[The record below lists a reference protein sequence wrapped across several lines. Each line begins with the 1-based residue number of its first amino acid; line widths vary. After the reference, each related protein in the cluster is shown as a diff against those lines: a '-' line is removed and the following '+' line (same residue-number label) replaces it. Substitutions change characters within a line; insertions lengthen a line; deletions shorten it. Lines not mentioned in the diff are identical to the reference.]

1 MKKGN
6 QIKNYSKVIY
16 LFFCIVLV
24 LVGQSFIGEGIKYPF
39 SIIFNPVY
47 VWASNMGSNVDEWK
61 RALLDASS
69 YIKEFKEMKEENA
82 KLKIDN
88 AQRLIEYEEY
98 VSLKENASIVIPE
111 KKYLESNILSYTK
124 EGTLVIN
131 RGKKDGIKE
140 GDIVVLGKVFIGTVS
155 DINLNTSL
163 VRLPFNDASSYEVVV
178 IPSNIDLNI
187 NNRVDSLIK
196 SSGVVI
202 GSIDN
207 IKIENMGIN
216 SNVTDGDTV
225 LIRDERVGEVLIL
238 GTLIGVSK
246 NPASTYKTGYV
257 SPIFD
262 YSNILTIFVN
272 IE

>member
-1 MKKGN
+1 M
-6 QIKNYSKVIY
+6 V
-16 LFFCIVLV
+16 LCIVLV
-24 LVGQSFIGEGIKYPF
+24 LVGQSFLEESIKYPF
-39 SIIFNPVY
+39 SIVFNPVY
-47 VWASNMGSNVDEWK
+47 VWGSSIGDSVDEWK
-61 RALLDASS
+61 KALLNASS
-69 YIKEFKEMKEENA
+69 YIKEFKDMEEENA

-98 VSLKENASIVIPE
+98 ISLKENSSIVIPE
-111 KKYLESNILSYTK
+111 RKYLESNILSYTK

-155 DINLNTSL
+155 DINPNTSL
-163 VRLPFNDASSYEVVV
+163 IRLPFNNASSYEVVV
-178 IPSNIDLNI
+178 IPSNIDLNV

-216 SNVTDGDTV
+216 SSVADGDTV
-225 LIRDERVGEVLIL
+225 LIRDERIGEVLIL

-246 NPASTYKTGYV
+246 NPASTYKTGFV

-262 YSNILTIFVN
+262 YSNILTVFIN

>member
-1 MKKGN
+1 MGD
-6 QIKNYSKVIY
+6 S
-16 LFFCIVLV
+16 
-24 LVGQSFIGEGIKYPF
+24 IKYPF

-47 VWASNMGSNVDEWK
+47 VWGSDIGGNINEWK
-61 RALLDASS
+61 KALLNASS
-69 YIKEFKEMKEENA
+69 YIKEYEGIKEENA
-82 KLKIDN
+82 RLKIEN
-88 AQRLIEYEEY
+88 AQRLIEYDEY
-98 VSLKENASIVIPE
+98 ISLKENSSTIVPE
-111 KKYLESNILSYTK
+111 RKYLESKILSSTD

-140 GDIVVLGKVFIGTVS
+140 GNTVVLGKVFIGTIS
-155 DINLNTSL
+155 DVNTNSSNVL
-163 VRLPFNDASSYEVVV
+163 LPFSNASSYEVVV
-178 IPSNIDLNI
+178 IPSDINLNEMK
-187 NNRVDSLIK
+187 RVDSLIK
-196 SSGVVI
+196 SSGVVL
-202 GSIDN
+202 GSIEN

-225 LIRDERVGEVLIL
+225 LIRDERIGDVLIL

-262 YSNILTIFVN
+262 YSNILTVFVN